1 MIGIGHVLDI
11 VVIGLLGA
19 TLLYALRLQRSLAA
33 LRQDRGAMERATA
46 GFDDGA
52 RTVEAGLARLRQAAD
67 QVADQL
73 NRAGA
78 LRDDLA
84 YLADRGEGLAD
95 RLDTLVR
102 QGRPLAATP
111 EPSAAAPATAPRSR
125 AERELA
131 QALLG
136 RR

>member
-11 VVIGLLGA
+11 VVIALLAA

-33 LRQDRGAMERATA
+33 LRQDRGALERAA
-46 GFDDGA
+46 LGFDDGA

-67 QVADQL
+67 QLNEQL
-73 NRAGA
+73 GRAGA

-84 YLADRGEGLAD
+84 YLTDRGEGLAD

-102 QGRPLAATP
+102 QGRPLAAAP
-111 EPSAAAPATAPRSR
+111 EPVAAPAPAPRSR

-131 QALLG
+131 QALQG